1 MGTDNISKFMFLL
14 GDHIIN
20 NRTLRN
26 IKSDILA
33 NFICNNHRGLIITTN
48 KVAFLLDLSI
58 IENYIKNIDVIE
70 TKDIMAL
77 YLPQFKSYFKI
88 IGIPYIK
95 KGTNSPINSSD
106 VEKII

>member
-1 MGTDNISKFMFLL
+1 MINNSSKTKPRINMTTKELSRWQIIIPMGTDNISKFMFLS

-48 KVAFLLDLSI
+48 KVAFQLDLSI

-70 TKDIMAL
+70 TKDIIAP
-77 YLPQFKSYFKI
+77 YLS
-88 IGIPYIK
+88 
-95 KGTNSPINSSD
+95 
-106 VEKII
+106 